1 MAGQLVA
8 QALGRG
14 NPDNVFIGGLMQ
26 NIGQLVLARSHPEMF
41 QDILNESAE
50 RELPY
55 HIVERG
61 RLGFDHGELGALLIQ
76 EWNLSQE
83 LEEAVRWHHRFDHE
97 GAQSQKTAAMI
108 ALGEEI
114 AMCSGGREEA
124 DQGSVPEE
132 PAEATD
138 ATAELSEAAQ
148 FLEISAEDLADLKA
162 RAGQLKIDPHF
173 FS

>member
-1 MAGQLVA
+1 MSKFAPEEFEQLVA

-83 LEEAVRWHHRFDHE
+83 LEDAVRWHHRFDHDS
-97 GAQSQKTAAMI
+97 AQSQRTAAI
-108 ALGEEI
+108 DHHIRRQLHIGSALTDIGHKVDQQYG
-114 AMCSGGREEA
+114 SGNR
-124 DQGSVPEE
+124 
-132 PAEATD
+132 
-138 ATAELSEAAQ
+138 
-148 FLEISAEDLADLKA
+148 
-162 RAGQLKIDPHF
+162 
-173 FS
+173 